1 MRHGIDYNQELELKM
16 TIRLNGEEREVADNA
31 TVEAILEQMRLSPQ
45 RVAVELNRRLLR
57 TENYNQVLRPGDQLE
72 IVTFVGGG

>member
-57 TENYNQVLRPGDQLE
+57 SENYNQALRAGDQLE